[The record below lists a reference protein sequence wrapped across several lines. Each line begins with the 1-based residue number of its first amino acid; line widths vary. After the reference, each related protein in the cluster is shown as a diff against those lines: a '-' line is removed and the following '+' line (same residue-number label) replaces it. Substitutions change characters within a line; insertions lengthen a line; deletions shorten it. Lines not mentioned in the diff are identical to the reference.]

1 MGRTLGAIAGAAF
14 FFSIAGLR
22 PIDPREIGW
31 LMRYDWPVHF
41 FGWHFFRQ
49 ESWHVPPGL
58 IDGFYAPMGTSIGF
72 TDSIPLVAFALRP
85 FDAWLPD
92 TFQYIGLW
100 LLICFMLQGAFAAA
114 LMARWTPTTG
124 AQALAGALA
133 VLLPTLLARIGHPSL
148 CAHWLLL
155 WTLIVATREGAERH
169 HLREWMAIGL
179 IAGLLHPYL
188 AVMSLGVLTGVAV
201 AGRGTHLVARARALA
216 ASVVSTL
223 AGWWASGLF
232 SVSGA
237 GSMATEGLGHYSMNL
252 LALISPTG
260 WSAVLPEIPR
270 ATGGQDFEGF
280 QYLGLGVLIAVVTAG
295 VARVR
300 TGRPVGTSASTQG
313 FGGWVVAAAVLMAI
327 FALSPT
333 VTAGGSVVL
342 DVSGSWTS
350 RLAVFR
356 ATGRFAW
363 PLVYVIVGWTFST
376 LAHRLRARALVAVLA
391 AAVCLQ
397 AVDLHA
403 VHRERRRTARDPAF
417 FAWAHPM
424 TSRVWERVLPV
435 YDHLVLYPP
444 PQCGTSPIPYEPAAY
459 QAGLHGLTINA
470 GGVARPD
477 ETARLR
483 YCHDLGDQMQAGQ
496 IDARSFYIV
505 PPSEVDALRAAAP
518 GRLVC
523 GAIDGITAC
532 VSSSSY
538 DAWRDLAVFQ

>member
-1 MGRTLGAIAGAAF
+1 MGKALGAVAGAAF
-14 FFSIAGLR
+14 FVWIAGLR

-58 IDGFYAPMGTSIGF
+58 IAGFYAPAGTSIGF
-72 TDSIPLVAFALRP
+72 TDSIPLMAFLLRP
-85 FDAWLPD
+85 IEAWLPD

-100 LLICFMLQGAFAAA
+100 LLICFTLQGACAAA
-114 LMARWTPTTG
+114 LMARWTRNVA

-155 WTLIVATREGAERH
+155 WALVIATREGASRCR
-169 HLREWMAIGL
+169 LPEWIAVGL
-179 IAGLLHPYL
+179 VGGLLHPYL
-188 AVMSLGVLTGVAV
+188 AVMSLALLTGVA
-201 AGRGTHLVARARALA
+201 ATGAGTHVVVRARALA
-216 ASVVSTL
+216 AAVVSTL

-237 GSMATEGLGHYSMNL
+237 ESMATEGLGHYSMNL

-270 ATGGQDFEGF
+270 ATGGQEFEGF
-280 QYLGLGVLIAVVTAG
+280 QYLGLGVLAAVAAAA

-300 TGRPVGTSASTQG
+300 GGRTRGVNASTRG
-313 FGGWVVAAAVLMAI
+313 FGPWVIAVTVLMAI
-327 FALSPT
+327 FALSPV
-333 VTAGGSVVL
+333 VTAGASVL
-342 DVSGSWTS
+342 FDVSGPWTS

-363 PLVYVIVGWTFST
+363 PLVYVIVGVT
-376 LAHRLRARALVAVLA
+376 LHALARGLSARALTAVLA
-391 AAVCLQ
+391 IAVCIQ

-403 VHRERRRTARDPAF
+403 VHRERRRSAHEPAF
-417 FAWAHPM
+417 FAWANPM

-444 PQCGTSPIPYEPAAY
+444 PQCGTSPVPYEPAAY

-477 ETARLR
+477 EAARRR
-483 YCHDLGDQMQAGQ
+483 YCHDLGEQMQAGQ

-505 PPSEVDALRAAAP
+505 PASEVETLRAAAA

-523 GAIDGITAC
+523 GAIDDITAC

-538 DAWRDLAVFQ
+538 EAWRDLAVFQ